1 MAIVDK
7 DIIDFM
13 LHIIQLTGEYIEQE
27 ERNETEI
34 DLDTEKK
41 YRRLVIKGE
50 MYAEELKGLL
60 KKGDASI

>member
-13 LHIIQLTGEYIEQE
+13 LYIIQLTGEYIEQE

>member
-13 LHIIQLTGEYIEQE
+13 LHIIQLTGKYIEQE

>member
-13 LHIIQLTGEYIEQE
+13 LHIIKLTGEYIEQE

-34 DLDTEKK
+34 DLNTEKK